1 MGRLVIVS
9 NRVALPGEGAQRS
22 GGLVTGLVDALH
34 QAGGLWFGWSGK
46 LGETASEPIVFETEG
61 VTYATVDLTRADH
74 DGYYSGFSN
83 AALWPLFH
91 YRLDLMNFTRRDLA
105 AYRRVNALLADALA
119 PLLRPSDLVW
129 VHDYHLIPM
138 AEELR
143 RAGAT
148 QRIGFFLHTPFPSL
162 GVLATLPHYGD
173 LLKSLCAY
181 DLVGFQTAEDLTAF
195 HDAIVRRAGGKV
207 SHLRSRSLRRRLTD
221 WHRC

>member
-1 MGRLVIVS
+1 MSRLVVVS
-9 NRVALPGEGAQRS
+9 NRVALPGEAAQRS

-46 LGETASEPIVFETEG
+46 LGETAPQPNVFETEG

-105 AYRRVNALLADALA
+105 AYRRVNGLLAHALA
-119 PLLRPSDLVW
+119 PLLRPSDLIW
-129 VHDYHLIPM
+129 VHDYHLILM

-143 RAGAT
+143 RAGAA

-162 GVLATLPHYGD
+162 GVLATLPHGPV
-173 LLKSLCAY
+173 AG
-181 DLVGFQTAEDLTAF
+181 LVGIE
-195 HDAIVRRAGGKV
+195 GGVV
-207 SHLRSRSLRRRLTD
+207 SEVINLESSGVGAPDRRLRHDQQYHEDGSLTG
-221 WHRC
+221 

>member
-1 MGRLVIVS
+1 LNRLVIVS

-46 LGETASEPIVFETEG
+46 LGEMTPEPNVFETEG
-61 VTYATVDLTRADH
+61 VTYATVDLTRAEH

-129 VHDYHLIPM
+129 VHRCI
-138 AEELR
+138 
-143 RAGAT
+143 
-148 QRIGFFLHTPFPSL
+148 
-162 GVLATLPHYGD
+162 
-173 LLKSLCAY
+173 
-181 DLVGFQTAEDLTAF
+181 
-195 HDAIVRRAGGKV
+195 
-207 SHLRSRSLRRRLTD
+207 RSRQSRSSTGLPQSADKELLRNHLPGGNDPRVTGPLVSASWSR
-221 WHRC
+221 

>member
-1 MGRLVIVS
+1 MSPPIIALPCSPRSFGGSARRNPDSAEGTRLSRLVIVS
-9 NRVALPGEGAQRS
+9 NRVALPAEAAQRS

-46 LGETASEPIVFETEG
+46 LGETTKEPNVFETEG
-61 VTYATVDLTRADH
+61 VTYVTVDLTRADH

-105 AYRRVNALLADALA
+105 AYRRVNAVLADALA
-119 PLLRPSDLVW
+119 PLLSPSDLVW

-162 GVLATLPHYGD
+162 GCWRPFLTTAT
-173 LLKSLCAY
+173 C
-181 DLVGFQTAEDLTAF
+181 
-195 HDAIVRRAGGKV
+195 
-207 SHLRSRSLRRRLTD
+207 
-221 WHRC
+221 

>member
-1 MGRLVIVS
+1 MDFRVRTEANVGSGGCHRSIVCDCRVRRDLLAARLDAPESAEGTCLSRLVIVS

-34 QAGGLWFGWSGK
+34 QAGGLWFGWEWQAKRNGTGAERFRDRGSDVRHRRSYPRG
-46 LGETASEPIVFETEG
+46 
-61 VTYATVDLTRADH
+61 DH
-74 DGYYSGFSN
+74 DGYSGFSN

-91 YRLDLMNFTRRDLA
+91 YRLDLMNFTRRDLT

-148 QRIGFFLHTPFPSL
+148 LRIGFFLHTPFPS
-162 GVLATLPHYGD
+162 
-173 LLKSLCAY
+173 K
-181 DLVGFQTAEDLTAF
+181 
-195 HDAIVRRAGGKV
+195 
-207 SHLRSRSLRRRLTD
+207 RSKEKR
-221 WHRC
+221 